1 MTYSQKQLVI
11 RPGPQWPRRLVV
23 QLTLLPLWLPASQIM
38 AAAGKKETR
47 LVNVADTRGL
57 GPGLTKWVGD
67 VYNTSYWEFGLLVV
81 VIMAAM
87 GLVLGYVCDRLVRK
101 LGINLGKMQHHE

>member
-1 MTYSQKQLVI
+1 MTKFPKHLVI
-11 RPGPQWPRRLVV
+11 WPGPRWLKRSVV
-23 QLTLLPLWLPASQIM
+23 QITLLPLWLPAIQIM
-38 AAAGKKETR
+38 AAAAKKETK